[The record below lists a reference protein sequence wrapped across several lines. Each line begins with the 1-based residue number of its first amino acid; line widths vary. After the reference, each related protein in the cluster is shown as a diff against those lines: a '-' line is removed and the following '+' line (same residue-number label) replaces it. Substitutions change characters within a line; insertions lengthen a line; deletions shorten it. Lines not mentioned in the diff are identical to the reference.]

1 MKRTII
7 AVSIVLLAAMNVFP
21 QQKTLIS
28 GDDLTLGGYF
38 SPVVKFSS
46 VHDDLGVFVGA
57 RGGLIVNHSFVI
69 GFGGYGLASYVEAL
83 NRGPLGERYME
94 MGYGGLD
101 IEYIINPNDLVHF
114 SVGTL
119 IGAGGILFNDRS
131 RGSEYWDER
140 DRDADAF
147 FIAEPTVNVDL
158 NVTTFLKTSLGAS
171 YRLVSGLKSDV
182 SNNAEL
188 SGFSVMLSIRVGKF

>member
-7 AVSIVLLAAMNVFP
+7 AVSILLLIAMIGFS
-21 QQKTLIS
+21 QQQTLIS
-28 GDDLTLGGYF
+28 GDDVTLGGYF

-46 VHDDLGVFVGA
+46 VHDDFGVFVGA
-57 RGGLIVNHSFVI
+57 RGGLIINHSFAI

-101 IEYIINPNDLVHF
+101 MEYIINPGDLVHF
-114 SVGTL
+114 SVSTL

-131 RGSEYWDER
+131 RGSEYWEDRER
-140 DRDADAF
+140 DVDAF
-147 FIAEPTVNVDL
+147 FIAEPAVNVDL
-158 NVTTFLKTSLGAS
+158 NVTTFLKTSLGAG
-171 YRLVSGLKSDV
+171 YRFVSGLRSDV
-182 SNNAEL
+182 SSNAEL
-188 SGFSVMLSIRVGKF
+188 SGFSVMLSLRVGKF

>member
-7 AVSIVLLAAMNVFP
+7 AVSIVLLAAMNVFS
-21 QQKTLIS
+21 QQRTLIS

-140 DRDADAF
+140 ERDVNAF
-147 FIAEPTVNVDL
+147 FIAEPAVNVDL
-158 NVTTFLKTSLGAS
+158 SVTTFLKTSLGAS

>member
-7 AVSIVLLAAMNVFP
+7 AVSIVLLAAMNVFS

-28 GDDLTLGGYF
+28 GDDLTLVGYF

-57 RGGLIVNHSFVI
+57 RGGLIVNHSFAI

-131 RGSEYWDER
+131 QGSEYWDER
-140 DRDADAF
+140 DPDVDAF

-171 YRLVSGLKSDV
+171 YRLVSGLRSDV

-188 SGFSVMLSIRVGKF
+188 SGFSAMLSIRVGKF